1 MEQDKLTK
9 EVDKLLGIISDYK
22 DLVGEYIQ
30 IGDKRYML
38 VYEVAKCFS
47 DVVFAYGPMLSLYDY
62 HSIDSTGR
70 LMENNRVM
78 LNPQCLDDVKIIS
91 REEFNA
97 AVQGYIDKFLINI
110 TKNDSVKEHNKI
122 K

>member
-9 EVDKLLGIISDYK
+9 EVDKLLGVISDYK

-30 IGDKRYML
+30 VDDKRYML

-70 LMENNRVM
+70 LMENSRIM

>member
-30 IGDKRYML
+30 VDDKRYML

-47 DVVFAYGPMLSLYDY
+47 DGVFAYGPMLSLYDY
-62 HSIDSTGR
+62 HPIGTTGR
-70 LMENNRVM
+70 LMENSRIM